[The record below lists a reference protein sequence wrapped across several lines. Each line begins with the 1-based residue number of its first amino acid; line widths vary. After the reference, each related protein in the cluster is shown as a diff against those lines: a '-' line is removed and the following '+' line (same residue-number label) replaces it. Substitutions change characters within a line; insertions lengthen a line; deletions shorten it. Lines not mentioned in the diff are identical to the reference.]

1 MLSLNLRQIQ
11 ILDHLLRN
19 EISHVDDLLSY
30 VKISSRTL
38 QSNIVVINS
47 ELAHGGYTFTINTNH
62 NRGYSVEPNVEN
74 HADYDHL
81 KAQCESYLDNEL
93 TCHYGDNP
101 RVSYIIREF
110 LCTNDFIK
118 AEDLVEVLNISLAT
132 LTNDMR
138 LVRSIFNRYQIILQS
153 IPYYGMKILGDPYA
167 IRSCLLDFCDIYDI
181 YASTY
186 VFEQVSIK
194 QYNIDMASMHA
205 VKNQI
210 LCCLTKHHVHL
221 SERGFRRLFFYILIK
236 RGGYDYFPLE
246 VNEVENKQLPEHL
259 ASIELGESFQLKSL
273 AEIQFIKNLMLA
285 SQDHL
290 TTQDIKASDY
300 HEIIEELVIKIN
312 NGLKIEIHLDLMKK
326 PHAIDAIRSFIFSF
340 LVRKKYH
347 LYELNNSMKMH
358 QIMKDVPVSGSLST
372 LILEMLCFFTNE
384 QFDRYHSAILSL
396 RLFNAFFVVP
406 NEYEPVRTAYIGNF
420 DLLSS
425 ISVGYRME
433 TSDRYN
439 IQKDFYSS
447 YETESID
454 WSKYDCALIV
464 CSEAIVIKECTI
476 PIFHLDYFVTHKQ
489 RTDFFERVLAKKR
502 VENFLLYK
510 TDNKVDIE
518 IANKNHKYV
527 NEIVEVLSTYGYTSL
542 LGHKVIE
549 NLIKDNLTYYQFDPF
564 VICLM
569 WNCELEHTLFIFHL
583 KTPEKINEMVVRTIQ
598 IVIMDPNDNVLAIKQ
613 ADSYVR
619 RMQRFA
625 SL

>member
-11 ILDHLLRN
+11 ILDHLLKN

-38 QSNIVVINS
+38 QSNIVIINS
-47 ELAHGGYTFTINTNH
+47 ELARNGFTFTINTNH
-62 NRGYSVEPNVEN
+62 NRGYSVEPNAEN
-74 HADYDHL
+74 HASYDDL

-101 RVSYIIREF
+101 RISYLVREF
-110 LCTNDFIK
+110 LCTNEFMK
-118 AEDLVEVLNISLAT
+118 AEDLVDVLNISLAT

-138 LVRSIFNRYQIILQS
+138 LVRNIFDRYQIILQS
-153 IPYYGMKILGDPYA
+153 IPYYGMKIMGEPYS

-181 YASTY
+181 YTHHY
-186 VFEQVSIK
+186 VFEQAAIK
-194 QYNIDMASMHA
+194 QYKIDMSTMKD

-210 LCCLTKHHVHL
+210 LHILTKHHVHL
-221 SERGFRRLFFYILIK
+221 SERGFTRLFFYILIK
-236 RGGYDYFPLE
+236 QGGYDYFPLE
-246 VNEVENKQLPEHL
+246 IEEEENTKLKEHRCSQEIGEV
-259 ASIELGESFQLKSL
+259 FQLKFK
-273 AEIQFIKNLMLA
+273 AEIQFVENLMLA

-290 TTQDIKASDY
+290 TTIDLIDCDY
-300 HEIIEELVIKIN
+300 HDVIEELINKIN
-312 NGLKIEIHLDLMKK
+312 NALKSEIHLDLMKK
-326 PHAIDAIRSFIFSF
+326 PHVIDGIRSFIFSF
-340 LVRKKYH
+340 LIRKKYH
-347 LYELNNSMKMH
+347 IYELNLSMKMR
-358 QIMKDVPVSGSLST
+358 QIIKDVPASGSLST

-439 IQKDFYSS
+439 MQKDFYSS

-464 CSEAIVIKECTI
+464 CSEAIAIKGCPI

-510 TDNKVDIE
+510 TDNKVE
-518 IANKNHKYV
+518 IAITNKNHKYV
-527 NEIVEVLSTYGYTSL
+527 NEIVEALSNYGYTSL
-542 LGHKVIE
+542 LGQKVIE
-549 NLIKDNLTYYQFDPF
+549 NLIKDNITYYQFDPF

-569 WNCELEHTLFIFHL
+569 WKCELKHTLFIFNL
-583 KTPEKINEMVVRTIQ
+583 KTPEKINDMVVRTIQ
-598 IVIMDPNDNVLAIKQ
+598 IVVMDPNDNVLALKQ

-619 RMQRFA
+619 RMQRF
-625 SL
+625 SVL